1 MYIFSPPLF
10 TILVSHSLRSGFKV
24 AEAPSSLLSLGIFD
38 SGMTLKSFVSTN
50 TLWLLGRTFYLT
62 HFRVDVLHSL
72 MIPGLKAR
80 LQDVEET

>member
-38 SGMTLKSFVSTN
+38 SGI
-50 TLWLLGRTFYLT
+50 LGRTFYLT